1 MHPPGSSAQRDER
14 NRLQLERAVAESEA
28 AAEKDGLLG
37 VFVATAEA
45 LAETGGIDELPEEE
59 TEGSDEL
66 PEEEPEG
73 SDELPPEE
81 LKTRWTAINA
91 EQAELRDEI
100 SKLEK
105 KVEQEADVKTEPD
118 AEQEAD
124 TTVSKT
130 EPDAEQEADTTVSY
144 KREWQSGEWQEAQH
158 GDGWQSGGWQDASGW
173 QDAPGRAGW
182 RVWKHGGW
190 QEWQPEWQEWQEWPE
205 RQEKKEPQEEE
216 EEETGVQAPVEEKKE
231 PVEEEEEEEVRVP
244 LGTFPQQW
252 ANSYRH
258 GGNAARY
265 KGYGQDVGLGAKG
278 KAPNHPMLEGN
289 RRFGGPNQYWRPNS
303 ERYGAR
309 GGKNSGWVSVSKS
322 LQQKDLF
329 AKELFLEY

>member
-14 NRLQLERAVAESEA
+14 IRLQLERAVAESEA

-37 VFVATAEA
+37 MFVATAEA
-45 LAETGGIDELPEEE
+45 LAETGGIDELPEKE

-73 SDELPPEE
+73 SDELPMKE

-91 EQAELRDEI
+91 EQAELRDEL

-124 TTVSKT
+124 TTVS
-130 EPDAEQEADTTVSY
+130 Y
-144 KREWQSGEWQEAQH
+144 KRKWQSGEWQEAQH
-158 GDGWQSGGWQDASGW
+158 GDGWQSGGWQVASGW

-216 EEETGVQAPVEEKKE
+216 ASEITYMYKNWYSGS
-231 PVEEEEEEEVRVP
+231 
-244 LGTFPQQW
+244 T
-252 ANSYRH
+252 NSI
-258 GGNAARY
+258 
-265 KGYGQDVGLGAKG
+265 VGMVIK
-278 KAPNHPMLEGN
+278 
-289 RRFGGPNQYWRPNS
+289 
-303 ERYGAR
+303 
-309 GGKNSGWVSVSKS
+309 
-322 LQQKDLF
+322 
-329 AKELFLEY
+329 